1 MTRKMLNLT
10 IENTKVTLE
19 KTVENIDAIGQ
30 VIHPL
35 ALLEIDIRL
44 GEHWLENI
52 KHQLDTPNEHMKFD
66 KSAVIVDTCIRNE
79 FEYSFLAHF
88 ESFRMISISW
98 ANSAAIVG
106 KYVFEYSKK
115 KIEKMFFRDIM
126 THFACNMSH
135 CIYYV
140 TITV

>member
-19 KTVENIDAIGQ
+19 KTVENVDAIGQ
-30 VIHPL
+30 VIYPM

-66 KSAVIVDTCIRNE
+66 KSAVIVDTCLRNE
-79 FEYSFLAHF
+79 FEYSFLAHC

-106 KYVFEYSKK
+106 KYLFEYAKK
-115 KIEKMFFRDIM
+115 KLKKCFFAI
-126 THFACNMSH
+126 
-135 CIYYV
+135 
-140 TITV
+140 

>member
-1 MTRKMLNLT
+1 MLNLT

-88 ESFRMISISW
+88 ESFWMIPISW

-115 KIEKMFFRDIM
+115 KWKKFF
-126 THFACNMSH
+126 FA
-135 CIYYV
+135 
-140 TITV
+140 T

>member
-1 MTRKMLNLT
+1 MTQKMLNLI

-19 KTVENIDAIGQ
+19 KKIENIDAIGQ

-44 GEHWLENI
+44 GENWLENT

-79 FEYSFLAHF
+79 FEYSFVAHF
-88 ESFRMISISW
+88 ELILANFMNFRQENPERVNTS
-98 ANSAAIVG
+98 
-106 KYVFEYSKK
+106 
-115 KIEKMFFRDIM
+115 
-126 THFACNMSH
+126 
-135 CIYYV
+135 
-140 TITV
+140 